1 MLSEMLILRI
11 KINNNKCL
19 YCALDKNT
27 YPILQDKKMKRSA
40 KLQENKKIKKCEKLV
55 THV

>member
-1 MLSEMLILRI
+1 MLILRI

-27 YPILQDKKMKRSA
+27 YPILQDKKIKRSS